1 MPAPRKTALVM
12 ISSAPV
18 IDLGDGR
25 LRLDVKYVEGM
36 RAHQEF
42 WEGPVTSILRR
53 GQGLVPF
60 GAEYAPQDLGFTLKL
75 IDADHHLGPQD
86 LEGAQIIASA
96 GDIPQ
101 GLHLA
106 DPAQRPPGS
115 KIVYGIEYTISTRL
129 RIVMMD
135 RERSLLRRLH
145 SAWWNLGVERR
156 RRAAFRAADGV
167 QTNGYP
173 AQAAY
178 GRLARD
184 TVLYLD
190 GRMERAMM
198 ATEAEMAAR
207 AARLASG
214 APLRIVHSG
223 RLEPM
228 KGGQDLIPVARALA
242 GLGVDFTL
250 DIFGTGSL
258 VPQITAAVRAAG
270 LQDRVRLH
278 EPVDFAGVLVPHL
291 RRETDLFL
299 SCHRQSDPSCSYLE
313 ALSCGVPVAGYDNAM
328 WREMLK
334 RSGGGMAARMGRPA
348 DLAGLIAGLDR
359 DRAGLTE
366 MARAGWAFGKA
377 HDFKSQFELRM
388 RHLAK
393 IAAG

>member
-1 MPAPRKTALVM
+1 MPALVM

-18 IDLGDGR
+18 IELADGR

-36 RAHQEF
+36 QAHQEF
-42 WEGPVTSILRR
+42 WNGPVTSILRR
-53 GQGLVPF
+53 GQGPVPF
-60 GAEYAPQDLGFTLKL
+60 GDTYARDDLGFALKL
-75 IDADHHLGPQD
+75 IDADHRISVAD
-86 LEGAQIIASA
+86 LAGAAIVASA
-96 GDIPQ
+96 GDIQ
-101 GLHLA
+101 AGLHLA
-106 DPAQRPPGS
+106 DPANRPPGA
-115 KIVYGIEYTISTRL
+115 KIVYGIEYTIGTRL

-135 RERSLLRRLH
+135 RERSLARRLH
-145 SAWWNLGVERR
+145 SAWWNLGVERQ

-173 AQAAY
+173 AEAAY

-190 GRMERAMM
+190 GRMHRALM

-207 AARLASG
+207 ATRLSGG

-258 VPQITAAVRAAG
+258 VAEITGAVQAAG

-291 RRETDLFL
+291 RRDSDLFL

-334 RSGGGMAARMGRPA
+334 RSGGGMAARMGRPD
-348 DLAGLIAGLDR
+348 DLARLIAGLDR
-359 DRAGLTE
+359 DRAGLNE

>member
-1 MPAPRKTALVM
+1 MPALVM
-12 ISSAPV
+12 ISSAPA
-18 IDLGDGR
+18 IELGDGR

-42 WEGPVTSILRR
+42 WAGPVISILRR
-53 GQGLVPF
+53 DQGSVPF
-60 GAEYAPQDLGFTLKL
+60 GASYAPDELGFILKL
-75 IDADHHLGPQD
+75 IAAEHRIGPEDLAGAD
-86 LEGAQIIASA
+86 IIAAA

-106 DPAQRPPGS
+106 DPANRPAGAR
-115 KIVYGIEYTISTRL
+115 IVYGIEYTIATRL

-135 RERSLLRRLH
+135 RERSLARRLH
-145 SAWWNLGVERR
+145 SAWWNLQVERR
-156 RRAAFRAADGV
+156 RRAAFRAADGL

-173 AQAAY
+173 AEAAY
-178 GRLARD
+178 ARLARD

-190 GRMERAMM
+190 GRMEREMM
-198 ATEAEMAAR
+198 ATEAEMTAR

-214 APLRIVHSG
+214 APLRLVHSG

-228 KGGQDLIPVARALA
+228 KGGQDLIPVAKALA
-242 GLGVDFTL
+242 GLGVDFSL

-258 VPQITAAVRAAG
+258 VPEITAAVQDAG
-270 LQDRVRLH
+270 LQGRVRLH
-278 EPVDFAGVLVPHL
+278 EPVDFANVLVPYL
-291 RRETDLFL
+291 RCDADLFL

-313 ALSCGVPVAGYDNAM
+313 ALSCGVPVVGYDNAM

-334 RSGGGMAARMGRPA
+334 RSGGGVAAPMGRPA
-348 DLAGLIAGLDR
+348 ALARLIGGLDR
-359 DRAGLTE
+359 DRAALND
-366 MARAGWAFGKA
+366 MARAGWKFGKE